1 MVPEKEKLIDK
12 KYYARSETRLMDFRH
27 IKMMNIKSGGD
38 VDVTPKMR
46 WFLNKTHVKKRR

>member
-1 MVPEKEKLIDK
+1 MVPEKEKLIDT

-27 IKMMNIKSGGD
+27 IKMMSVKSGGD

-46 WFLNKTHVKKRR
+46 WLFNKIDIKKRR